1 MAIALDGK
9 GKSSPS
15 LSATHDH
22 LPEVREKVKQWEKVK
37 Q

>member
-15 LSATHDH
+15 LSATHGL
-22 LPEVREKVKQWEKVK
+22 LPKLQEKVEQ
-37 Q
+37 